1 MTEAH
6 DGPLGFSVLIGH
18 HLADSTL
25 WDIGGFAFTKH
36 MLMIL
41 YAAAI
46 SFVVVYLAARSP
58 GKLRTALE
66 GFVVFIRQDIV
77 QPALGDD
84 TDTFLPYML
93 TLFVFIFFMNVLGLV
108 PWGSSA
114 TGNVSVT
121 IALSLMTFFL
131 IQGAGIK
138 RFGFFKHFGN
148 LIPPGVPAWV
158 IPMVFAIEVMGYFT
172 KAIALCI
179 RLFAN
184 MTAGHLVI
192 LLFFGL
198 ILLFGQA
205 DPWTGLVVASISV
218 PLALGLY
225 ALELLVAG
233 IQAYVF
239 TMLTAIFVGGAL
251 HPEH

>member
-1 MTEAH
+1 MTESH
-6 DGPLGFSVLIGH
+6 GGPLDFSQLISH
-18 HLADSTL
+18 HLADYTL
-25 WDIGGFAFTKH
+25 VEIMGFAVTKH

-41 YAAAI
+41 YAAGLSAL
-46 SFVVVYLAARSP
+46 VVLLAARGP
-58 GKLRTALE
+58 GKMRTALE

-77 QPALGDD
+77 EPALGED
-84 TDTFLPYML
+84 TDRFLPYML

-108 PWGSSA
+108 PWGASA
-114 TGNVSVT
+114 TGNISVT
-121 IALSLMTFFL
+121 LALSLLTFFL
-131 IQGAGIK
+131 IQGAGIW

-148 LIPPGVPAWV
+148 LIPAGVPVWV
-158 IPMVFAIEVMGYFT
+158 IPMVFGIEVMGYFT

-205 DPWTGLVVASISV
+205 NPWAGLLVASVSV

-251 HPEH
+251 HPAH